1 MLNNKVI
8 VVTGGGGLLGRS
20 FCSAIAKQGAQVII
34 ADQNLDSAAQV
45 AEKICLAGGRAEA
58 TLLDITDTGIVESL
72 INRLDIR
79 YGRIDAMVNNAY
91 PRNKN
96 WGNKLEEVTYT
107 DFCENTNLHLGGYF
121 LTTQKFS
128 MYMRSHGGGSIVN
141 MSSIYGSIA
150 PKFEIYANTT
160 MTMPVEY
167 AAIKAGIIHLTRY
180 FAQYF
185 KKSGVRCNALST
197 GGIFNN
203 QPMPFLE
210 KYTAS
215 CGTKGMLDSQDI
227 VGALLFLLSN
237 DSKYITGQN
246 FIVDDGF
253 GL

>member
-1 MLNNKVI
+1 MLNDKVI

-185 KKSGVRCNALST
+185 KKSGVRCNALSP

-210 KYTAS
+210 KYTAN
-215 CGTKGMLDSQDI
+215 CGAKGVLDSQDI

-246 FIVDDGF
+246 IIVDDGF